1 MDFYWWLGIQVLG
14 LRHFRRRIEECRRT
28 RCILRC
34 IRQMYGTRTDS
45 GCMSVLLKTANEF
58 TVRVD
63 FNFEESP
70 RDAVPCAVAKRLDTK
85 SITISESIDKGM
97 ENQR

>member
-1 MDFYWWLGIQVLG
+1 
-14 LRHFRRRIEECRRT
+14 
-28 RCILRC
+28 
-34 IRQMYGTRTDS
+34 
-45 GCMSVLLKTANEF
+45 MSVLLKTANEF